1 MHGNGINTI
10 YLYRLE
16 TVDGF
21 PIHINTNEIK
31 YIKNNT
37 TNTNWSDIFLISNT
51 TTTPDYIAPMTPE
64 ELTEDMILQ
73 YRTILQYLK

>member
-37 TNTNWSDIFLISNT
+37 TNTNWSDIFLLSNT
-51 TTTPDYIAPMTPE
+51 TTTPDYIAPLSPE
-64 ELTEDMILQ
+64 ELTEDILLH
-73 YRTILQYLK
+73 YRNTLQYLK

>member
-37 TNTNWSDIFLISNT
+37 TNTNWSDIFLLSNT
-51 TTTPDYIAPMTPE
+51 TTTPDYTAPMTPE
-64 ELTEDMILQ
+64 ELTEDIILQ